1 MKVFSQRQIKELEN
15 YTIEN
20 KPIAAIDLMERAAK
34 KVAAT
39 IIKHYDNSRGI
50 IVFAGPGNNG
60 GDALATARLLALE
73 NYKVEVYL
81 FNPND
86 HLSADCEA
94 NKQRL
99 DTLPNISFNEVT
111 SKFEPPQLNN
121 DDIIIDGLFGIGLN
135 KPLSGGFAALVQ
147 FINTAAVEVIAI
159 DMPSGLF
166 CNDNSDNDKRNIIRA
181 TRTITFHSPKLSQ
194 LLVDNQ
200 EYIGKLEVVDIGL
213 SEEKSKEL
221 YSDFEIVEAEQ
232 VAAMIKSRN
241 AFGHKGRFGHALLIA
256 GHYGMAGAAVLAAKA
271 SLRSGLG
278 KLTLHTPIKNNDI
291 LQTAIPEA
299 ILSHDFS
306 ETIFT
311 TAVSSDAY
319 NAICL
324 GPGLG
329 KEPDTA
335 LAVLEQLQMSK
346 KAPLV
351 VDADALNILG
361 EHKSWLQELPPAT
374 ILTPH
379 PAEFRRIQSGSTDA
393 FTLLVD
399 AQTLAQRLNIIVILK
414 GHYTA
419 ICTPNGKTFFN
430 PTGNSGMA
438 TAGSGDVLSGIITS
452 LLAQQYSPIEAS
464 LLGVYL
470 HGLAGDLAQADL
482 EEECLIASDIIKY
495 LPLAFKQLK
504 YFHK

>member
-1 MKVFSQRQIKELEN
+1 MKIFTSAQIHELDQ
-15 YTIEN
+15 YTIEHE
-20 KPIAAIDLMERAAK
+20 PIRSIDLMERAAK
-34 KVAAT
+34 ALTHAIMEEWGNNTPVV
-39 IIKHYDNSRGI
+39 
-50 IVFAGPGNNG
+50 VFAGPGNNG

-166 CNDNSDNDKRNIIRA
+166 CNDNSDNEKRNIIRA

-241 AFGHKGRFGHALLIA
+241 AFGHKGSFGHALLIA

-311 TAVSSDAY
+311 TAVSSEAY

-452 LLAQQYSPIEAS
+452 LLAQQYSPLEAS

-504 YFHK
+504 SFHK

>member
-20 KPIAAIDLMERAAK
+20 EPIASIDLMERAAK

-50 IVFAGPGNNG
+50 VVFAGPGNNG

-86 HLSADCEA
+86 HLSTDCEA

-99 DTLPNISFNEVT
+99 DALPNISFNEVT

-200 EYIGKLEVVDIGL
+200 EYI
-213 SEEKSKEL
+213 
-221 YSDFEIVEAEQ
+221 
-232 VAAMIKSRN
+232 
-241 AFGHKGRFGHALLIA
+241 
-256 GHYGMAGAAVLAAKA
+256 
-271 SLRSGLG
+271 
-278 KLTLHTPIKNNDI
+278 
-291 LQTAIPEA
+291 
-299 ILSHDFS
+299 
-306 ETIFT
+306 
-311 TAVSSDAY
+311 
-319 NAICL
+319 
-324 GPGLG
+324 
-329 KEPDTA
+329 
-335 LAVLEQLQMSK
+335 
-346 KAPLV
+346 
-351 VDADALNILG
+351 
-361 EHKSWLQELPPAT
+361 W
-374 ILTPH
+374 
-379 PAEFRRIQSGSTDA
+379 
-393 FTLLVD
+393 
-399 AQTLAQRLNIIVILK
+399 
-414 GHYTA
+414 
-419 ICTPNGKTFFN
+419 
-430 PTGNSGMA
+430 
-438 TAGSGDVLSGIITS
+438 
-452 LLAQQYSPIEAS
+452 
-464 LLGVYL
+464 
-470 HGLAGDLAQADL
+470 
-482 EEECLIASDIIKY
+482 
-495 LPLAFKQLK
+495 
-504 YFHK
+504 

>member
-20 KPIAAIDLMERAAK
+20 EPIAAIDLMERAAK

-99 DTLPNISFNEVT
+99 DALPNISFNEVT

-181 TRTITFHSPKLSQ
+181 TRTITSHSPKLSQ

-241 AFGHKGRFGHALLIA
+241 AFGHKGSFGHALLIA

-311 TAVSSDAY
+311 TAVSSEAY

-399 AQTLAQRLNIIVILK
+399 AQTLAQRLNIIIILK

-452 LLAQQYSPIEAS
+452 LLAQQYSPLEAS

-504 YFHK
+504 SFHK

>member
-20 KPIAAIDLMERAAK
+20 EPIAAIDLMERAAK

-39 IIKHYDNSRGI
+39 IIKHYENSHGI
-50 IVFAGPGNNG
+50 VVFAGPGNNG

-86 HLSADCEA
+86 HLSTDCEA

-99 DTLPNISFNEVT
+99 DALPNISFNEVT

-147 FINTAAVEVIAI
+147 FINTATVEVIAI

-213 SEEKSKEL
+213 SEKKSKEL

-241 AFGHKGRFGHALLIA
+241 AFGHKGSFGHALLIA

-311 TAVSSDAY
+311 TAVSSDTY

-346 KAPLV
+346 KAPLMLMRSTFLV
-351 VDADALNILG
+351 STRVGYKNYHL
-361 EHKSWLQELPPAT
+361 
-374 ILTPH
+374 
-379 PAEFRRIQSGSTDA
+379 RQS
-393 FTLLVD
+393 
-399 AQTLAQRLNIIVILK
+399 
-414 GHYTA
+414 
-419 ICTPNGKTFFN
+419 
-430 PTGNSGMA
+430 
-438 TAGSGDVLSGIITS
+438 
-452 LLAQQYSPIEAS
+452 
-464 LLGVYL
+464 
-470 HGLAGDLAQADL
+470 
-482 EEECLIASDIIKY
+482 
-495 LPLAFKQLK
+495 
-504 YFHK
+504 

>member
-20 KPIAAIDLMERAAK
+20 EPIAAIDLMERAAK

-99 DTLPNISFNEVT
+99 DALPNISFNEVT

-181 TRTITFHSPKLSQ
+181 TRTITSHSPKLSQ

-241 AFGHKGRFGHALLIA
+241 AFGHKGSFGHALLIA

-361 EHKSWLQELPPAT
+361 EHKSWLQELPAAT

-399 AQTLAQRLNIIVILK
+399 AQTLAQRLNTISILK

-452 LLAQQYSPIEAS
+452 LLAQQYSPLEAS

-504 YFHK
+504 SFHK

>member
-20 KPIAAIDLMERAAK
+20 EPIAAIDLMERAAK

-99 DTLPNISFNEVT
+99 DALPNISFNEVT

-181 TRTITFHSPKLSQ
+181 TRTITSHSPKLSQ

-241 AFGHKGRFGHALLIA
+241 AFGHKGSFGHALLIA

-346 KAPLV
+346 KVPLV

-452 LLAQQYSPIEAS
+452 LLAQQYSPLEAS
-464 LLGVYL
+464 LLGVYF